1 MRGLPAPGFNV
12 SQVLDLCIDSLR
24 NLTLKARLLN
34 VKPVIT
40 TSEKNY
46 AALGI
51 KASLYLHPT
60 CKDINGQVSA
70 EEMKDLYQ
78 NTFVKSSKTRHLY
91 DSIKKSSPNDICP
104 FCGQRT
110 VSTVDHYLPKSIY
123 ADLAITPL
131 NLLPSCAD
139 CNFSKNAATALAPQD
154 QTLHPYFD
162 DADSDKWLFA
172 KLEKTTP
179 AALTFFVKCP
189 ARWDEVKRSRTE
201 NHFKAFKLAQLYA
214 SNSANELNNI
224 RFYLRKLL
232 AADVSGQSVK
242 IHLEGMAET
251 YAANHKNSWQGA
263 SYQALSTSDWFHT
276 GGFN

>member
-1 MRGLPAPGFNV
+1 M
-12 SQVLDLCIDSLR
+12 SQVIDLCANSLR
-24 NLTLKARLLN
+24 NLTLKTKLLN
-34 VKPVIT
+34 IKPTIAA
-40 TSEKNY
+40 SETKY

-70 EEMKDLYQ
+70 DEMKDLYQ
-78 NTFVKSSKTRHLY
+78 NTFVKSNKTRHLY

-123 ADLAITPL
+123 ADLTITPL

-139 CNFSKNAATALAPQD
+139 CNFSKRAVTALAPQD

-162 DADSDKWLFA
+162 DADSDQWLFA
-172 KLEKTTP
+172 KLEETTP
-179 AALTFFVKCP
+179 AALTFFVRCP
-189 ARWDEVKRSRTE
+189 AHWDQIKQSRTE
-201 NHFKAFKLAQLYA
+201 SHFKTFKLAQLYA
-214 SNSANELNNI
+214 SNSANELNNM
-224 RFYLRKLL
+224 RFHLQKLF
-232 AADVSGQSVK
+232 AADVSGQLIK
-242 IHLEGMAET
+242 LHLEDMAET
-251 YAANHKNSWQGA
+251 YAANYKNSWQGA
-263 SYQALSTSDWFHT
+263 SYEALSASNWFHT